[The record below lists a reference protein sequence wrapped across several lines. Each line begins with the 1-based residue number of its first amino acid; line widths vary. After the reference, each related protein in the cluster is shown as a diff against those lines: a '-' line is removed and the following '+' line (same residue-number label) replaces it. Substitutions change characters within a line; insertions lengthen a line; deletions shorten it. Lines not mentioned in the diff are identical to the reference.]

1 MVTLKTGTIQVV
13 IVLVL
18 VLMLMVRI
26 NKHGSRRG
34 DAWNK
39 GKRKPGTSK
48 GKQTR
53 YRARRIVK
61 SRKEANKV

>member
-1 MVTLKTGTIQVV
+1 MLTLKTGTIQVV
-13 IVLVL
+13 LMLVLVL
-18 VLMLMVRI
+18 VVRI